1 MIITAS
7 PLASLSVKL
16 MAPYTNAAL
25 CCKEMNKFAQT
36 TGSFV
41 LRLGLSRTSYRLIC
55 NELRSHG
62 ERYDQDGG
70 GPGPQ
75 QHGRPIYLLTHGDVQ
90 QHPIRERHDQQQAH
104 EVSKLDQS
112 EDRRH
117 MTVTHFCLFD
127 DADTEAITSCY

>member
-1 MIITAS
+1 
-7 PLASLSVKL
+7 
-16 MAPYTNAAL
+16 
-25 CCKEMNKFAQT
+25 MNKFKQQDP
-36 TGSFV
+36 FV

-75 QHGRPIYLLTHGDVQ
+75 QHGRPVYLLTHGGVQ
-90 QHPIRERHDQQQAH
+90 QHPIREHHDQQQAH
-104 EVSKLDQS
+104 EVCKLDQS